1 MRLKHSGC
9 RVAPDTADA
18 GTAVPAGSTPARRR
32 PYSRCWFSQVAAMSK
47 SSGTAATS
55 LRQVAA
61 TLHSLAYPAALA
73 TGGPGA
79 AELRLLSVN
88 GAFMEAT
95 GRDAAALAGH
105 GLAELREA
113 KLCPRPGSTGRNIE
127 ARPLYDRNRR
137 RRHWPV
143 VQHETGQQPAE
154 IGGASCGERGGTYS
168 LDTGDAL
175 AL

>member
-1 MRLKHSGC
+1 
-9 RVAPDTADA
+9 
-18 GTAVPAGSTPARRR
+18 
-32 PYSRCWFSQVAAMSK
+32 MSK

-113 KLCPRPGSTGRNIE
+113 KLCPRPGDRKSVVSGKSVSVRVDLGGRRIIKKNKNKHTTNSKST
-127 ARPLYDRNRR
+127 AK
-137 RRHWPV
+137 
-143 VQHETGQQPAE
+143 T
-154 IGGASCGERGGTYS
+154 
-168 LDTGDAL
+168 
-175 AL
+175 

>member
-1 MRLKHSGC
+1 
-9 RVAPDTADA
+9 
-18 GTAVPAGSTPARRR
+18 
-32 PYSRCWFSQVAAMSK
+32 MSK

-113 KLCPRPGSTGRNIE
+113 KLCPRPGSNGRTLRSE
-127 ARPLYDRNRR
+127 ERR
-137 RRHWPV
+137 VGKECVSPCRSRW
-143 VQHETGQQPAE
+143 
-154 IGGASCGERGGTYS
+154 SR
-168 LDTGDAL
+168 
-175 AL
+175 

>member
-1 MRLKHSGC
+1 MFKQRTEYEMRIS
-9 RVAPDTADA
+9 A
-18 GTAVPAGSTPARRR
+18 
-32 PYSRCWFSQVAAMSK
+32 W
-47 SSGTAATS
+47 SSDVCS
-55 LRQVAA
+55 SDLLRQVAA

-113 KLCPRPGSTGRNIE
+113 KLCPRPGSNGRTIE
-127 ARPLYDRNRR
+127 ARPLYDRNGR
-137 RRHWPV
+137 RRH
-143 VQHETGQQPAE
+143 
-154 IGGASCGERGGTYS
+154 
-168 LDTGDAL
+168 
-175 AL
+175 

>member
-1 MRLKHSGC
+1 MDSKHPGR
-9 RVAPDTADA
+9 RVPPHTPGA
-18 GTAVPAGSTPARRR
+18 GPPVPAGATRAGRR
-32 PYSRCWFSQVAAMSK
+32 PSSRCWFSQVAAMSK

-95 GRDAAALAGH
+95 GRDAAALAAH

-113 KLCPRPGSTGRNIE
+113 KLCPRPGSNGRTIQ
-127 ARPLYDRNRR
+127 ARPLYHHNDRRDPRN
-137 RRHWPV
+137 
-143 VQHETGQQPAE
+143 T
-154 IGGASCGERGGTYS
+154 
-168 LDTGDAL
+168 
-175 AL
+175 